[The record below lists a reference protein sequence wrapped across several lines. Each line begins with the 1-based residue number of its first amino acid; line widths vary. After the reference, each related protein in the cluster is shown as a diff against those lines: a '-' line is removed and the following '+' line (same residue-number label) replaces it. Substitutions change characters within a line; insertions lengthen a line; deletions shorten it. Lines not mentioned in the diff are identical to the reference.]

1 MQFGAPLMMR
11 LSIPRDSK
19 MSVQDKVG
27 RYYIG
32 LTMRIL
38 IDTHLK
44 TGEIQKKKSALL
56 NHKEILVGLVE

>member
-1 MQFGAPLMMR
+1 MQFEEPLMMK
-11 LSIPRDSK
+11 LSILRDSR

-38 IDTHLK
+38 IDARLK
-44 TGEIQKKKSALL
+44 TGEIRKKKSALL